1 MSTIAID
8 VDSTLYDFEA
18 PSREAMYKMY
28 RETGD
33 ETYMRG
39 AYMPWTEWRTPTDTL
54 GLEKWLGVIA
64 MVHDSEIIRTR
75 RPFDGA
81 VETCQALMRQ
91 GHTLLYISNR
101 ATDAQ
106 QATED
111 WLGQCGF
118 TDPEGHFVWH
128 WKVLCTDE
136 DKQQYMAECQYLIDD
151 RPKTVVNF
159 IYDYNWK
166 YGVEHAARALSDAG
180 FDPTAHQ
187 RKAFVKGYAYN
198 QALTD
203 VPNCYVAMDWYGLN
217 EYLVRKGV
225 LSEAAV
231 QPLSVNGR

>member
-1 MSTIAID
+1 MSTIAVD

-81 VETCQALMRQ
+81 VETCQALIRE
-91 GHTLLYISNR
+91 GHHLLYISNR
-101 ATDAQ
+101 ATESR
-106 QATED
+106 QATLE
-111 WLGQCGF
+111 WLDAWGF
-118 TDPEGHFVWH
+118 LVDDFTR
-128 WKVLCTDE
+128 VLCTDE
-136 DKQQYMAECQYLIDD
+136 NKAPYMAECQYLIDD
-151 RPKTVVNF
+151 RPKTVVEF
-159 IYDYNWK
+159 VYDYNWK

-180 FDPTAHQ
+180 FDPTANQ
-187 RKAFVKGYAYN
+187 RKAFVKGYPYN

-203 VPNCYVAMDWYGLN
+203 VPNCYVAMDWYGIN

-225 LSEAAV
+225 LSEAAI